1 MGDMVIGPATI
12 RYSHCAER
20 VRRHF
25 QIDVYKTYERTTLLG
40 TIEEVKEPPPRIRN
54 MKKKVLWAGGRGGGG
69 GDSEKNEAPTHTIK
83 KSLHPAAEGGG
94 VETPIPTKIDDFED
108 STIQDLHDNSKIM
121 IYSEQKFDFEI
132 KLLEN
137 WIET

>member
-1 MGDMVIGPATI
+1 MGKPTPPPTYKEYCPIVGDMIVGSATI

-69 GDSEKNEAPTHTIK
+69 GNSEKNEAPTHTIK
-83 KSLHPAAEGGG
+83 KSLHPAAEG
-94 VETPIPTKIDDFED
+94 EEWKPPFPLKL
-108 STIQDLHDNSKIM
+108 TILKTAPSRIFM
-121 IYSEQKFDFEI
+121 ITQKS
-132 KLLEN
+132 
-137 WIET
+137 